1 MTVLG
6 SVGLEYAAMN
16 IPVIN
21 ASKKNPHIDFDFNIH
36 PSSVKQYTQLL
47 MNPKKIKIKIDKLQI
62 YKYYFYMNVFFTRN
76 WLFKDYPKNG
86 KKLKSQYNPEVYKY
100 WIDNEFSVS
109 GHEKILANLNNFIDS
124 NDYRIGYKFI
134 DISII
139 DDIINYEKEM
149 KI

>member
-76 WLFKDYPKNG
+76 WLFKDYPKMERN
-86 KKLKSQYNPEVYKY
+86 
-100 WIDNEFSVS
+100 
-109 GHEKILANLNNFIDS
+109 
-124 NDYRIGYKFI
+124 
-134 DISII
+134 
-139 DDIINYEKEM
+139 
-149 KI
+149 